1 MNRGC
6 IPSKMLAY
14 TADLA
19 MQVRRGPQ
27 FGLQSVLM
35 GVEWPDIRDRVAAR
49 IAETSNS
56 GREARRTSPTVT
68 LFEGHARFVA
78 PHELVIDEDVH
89 ISAEQIVIATG
100 SHPLVPE
107 VVNGSGVDFHTSD
120 SVMWLDVLPSSMI
133 VTSRSS
139 SRYRN
144 VAYGWAM
151 GDPMG
156 ICKIYADPVTERVL
170 GAHVLGEQASLLIT
184 PLIQAAA
191 HGQ

>member
-1 MNRGC
+1 VERFDLAIVGSGSGNILVPENSAQKVALIEEGTFGGTCVNRGC

-14 TADLA
+14 TAELA

-56 GREARRTSPTVT
+56 GREARGTSPTVT

-78 PHELVIDEDVH
+78 SHELVIDGDVR

-100 SHPLVPE
+100 SHPSVPE

-133 VTSRSS
+133 ALGGG
-139 SRYRN
+139 Y
-144 VAYGWAM
+144 VAGPVSAV
-151 GDPMG
+151 PMKAG
-156 ICKIYADPVTERVL
+156 
-170 GAHVLGEQASLLIT
+170 S
-184 PLIQAAA
+184 
-191 HGQ
+191 